1 LANRAPFRMVA
12 EVEVGGWPLPD
23 LYWYK
28 DGDTVESRTHTEN
41 YNGCF
46 NAYVPERR
54 VEIRNGI

>member
-1 LANRAPFRMVA
+1 MVA